1 MKDIQKYMLYG
12 TIQYAAV
19 TNFLKTDFI
28 GLSISGREIFK
39 TCLVNQIEVTITYMY
54 CMYIKCI

>member
-1 MKDIQKYMLYG
+1 MLYS

-19 TNFLKTDFI
+19 TNFLKTDSI
-28 GLSISGREIFK
+28 GLSISGRGIFK

-54 CMYIKCI
+54 VYKVYIIKSS

>member
-1 MKDIQKYMLYG
+1 MLYG
-12 TIQYAAV
+12 TIQYASV

-28 GLSISGREIFK
+28 GLSISDRGIYK

-54 CMYIKCI
+54 VYKVYIIKSS